1 MRIQRA
7 DHLGWCFGVRD
18 AVRDARDA
26 ATRGPVT
33 ILGDLVHNPAVVESL
48 RRDGVLTRH
57 DPADVSTR
65 RVLITAHGAS
75 RARMGQLREL
85 GLEVQ
90 ETTCPL
96 VHKAHAALDA
106 LVARGL
112 HPVIVGQRN
121 HVEVRGMAEDHPGC
135 DVILTEEDVDGL
147 ESRAGFGVV
156 SQTTQPLGWVLRL
169 VGRMRARFP
178 GSEVVYRDTVCQ
190 PTKDRQEAA
199 ERLAAASTVVV
210 VVGGRHSH
218 NTRRL
223 AETCRGGCSRVHHVE
238 NATELDPGWFGEG
251 DRVGLTA
258 GTSTPDEEIE
268 AVEGWLRARAVAL
281 EGDGSRAREGAGATV

>member
-1 MRIQRA
+1 MTLQRA
-7 DHLGWCFGVRD
+7 SHLGWCFGVRD
-18 AVRDARDA
+18 AVRDARAA
-26 ATRGPVT
+26 ATQGPVT

-48 RRDGVLTRH
+48 RHDGILTRH
-57 DPADVSTR
+57 DPSDISTR

-75 RARMGQLREL
+75 RTRMGQLRNL
-85 GLEVQ
+85 GLDVQ

-106 LVARGL
+106 MVARGL

-121 HVEVRGMAEDHPGC
+121 HVEVCGMAEDHPGC
-135 DVILTEEDVDGL
+135 DVVLTEEDVDRMPAR
-147 ESRAGFGVV
+147 ERFGVV
-156 SQTTQPLGWVLRL
+156 SQTTQPLAWVLRL
-169 VGRMRARFP
+169 VARMRARFP
-178 GSEVVYRDTVCQ
+178 ASEVVYRDTVCQ

-199 ERLAAASTVVV
+199 ERLARESTVVV

-223 AETCRGGCSRVHHVE
+223 AETCRGLCPRVHHVE
-238 NATELDPGWFGEG
+238 NATELDPGWFWHG

-268 AVEGWLRARAVAL
+268 AVEAWLRARAGTGVN
-281 EGDGSRAREGAGATV
+281 G